1 MDFELTRTI
10 QLRGEALSNSELI
23 RDVHN
28 SFARSSPF
36 VNEAQRLA
44 TENDDVYHFIAYSSI
59 NGTLYEL
66 DGLQPAP
73 ISHGICEFDEF
84 PTKIIPVLQ
93 QRINRYPLNEI
104 RFNLMAMI
112 KDPRPHAREIGD
124 HLRLEREEQKRKMW
138 QWENSLRRHNFIG
151 FIAEMLKGVTSSKL
165 QQGDDAY
172 DEWLRE
178 AKAKAEARVQES
190 VGTKD
195 KDK

>member
-1 MDFELTRTI
+1 MDGRLTLPT

-59 NGTLYEL
+59 NGILYEL

-73 ISHGICEFDEF
+73 ISHGKCEFDEF

-93 QRINRYPLNEI
+93 QRINRYPMNEI
-104 RFNLMAMI
+104 RFNLMAMV
-112 KDPRPHAREIGD
+112 KDPRPQAREIGD
-124 HLRLEREEQKRKMW
+124 TLRLESEEQKRNLW

-151 FIAEMLKGVTSSKL
+151 FIAEMLKGVTLSKL
-165 QQGDDAY
+165 RQGEHAY
-172 DEWLRE
+172 DEWVEE
-178 AKAKAEARVQES
+178 AKAKANARLRES
-190 VGTKD
+190 TESKEED
-195 KDK
+195 M